1 MHLPLAQLYRYQV
14 SYHCLFDLRLF
25 PFDQQECIMQFRM
38 RSATNKRV
46 VFKTGTLEYFG
57 HRSMVEFLLE
67 TIAIQDGLRFYFAY
81 LMKLYYR
88 LEKKCF
94 LLKRCDSFLII
105 FLNNN
110 NRRCKCYKK
119 WGWSL
124 HQIIQTISLSCDT
137 EFFSILV
144 ARFLGLFDILGWL
157 RGFQWQVNTRGWCKI
172 ICTNTFNCSDSNT
185 HSTRLGHAKKLF
197 IRKFP
202 LKWGIVRFCRSYITR
217 DMGQNVFSRFYEFFK
232 NLRKNS

>member
-1 MHLPLAQLYRYQV
+1 MSNHIHRYQV

-88 LEKKCF
+88 LEKKC
-94 LLKRCDSFLII
+94 LLVSF
-105 FLNNN
+105 
-110 NRRCKCYKK
+110 K
-119 WGWSL
+119 
-124 HQIIQTISLSCDT
+124 
-137 EFFSILV
+137 E
-144 ARFLGLFDILGWL
+144 
-157 RGFQWQVNTRGWCKI
+157 
-172 ICTNTFNCSDSNT
+172 
-185 HSTRLGHAKKLF
+185 
-197 IRKFP
+197 
-202 LKWGIVRFCRSYITR
+202 
-217 DMGQNVFSRFYEFFK
+217 M
-232 NLRKNS
+232 